1 MLRKKNPKIRNTS
14 IQDPFGRVSIHNK
27 IKQQSTKMSVY
38 FKTPT
43 KPQALSAGFSPV
55 LAGAAST
62 DSLAPTTLT
71 ERDTETQT
79 TVMRYSTNIHK
90 VCGTHSIAHDNK
102 CLKNGHTLI
111 MYREKLLQP

>member
-1 MLRKKNPKIRNTS
+1 M
-14 IQDPFGRVSIHNK
+14 
-27 IKQQSTKMSVY
+27 
-38 FKTPT
+38 
-43 KPQALSAGFSPV
+43 SAGFSPV

-102 CLKNGHTLI
+102 CLKIGHTLI
-111 MYREKLLQP
+111 MYRENSYNLNPEQTYEFKGHPLRLQRRRLYALCHRS

>member
-71 ERDTETQT
+71 ERETQ
-79 TVMRYSTNIHK
+79 RHK
-90 VCGTHSIAHDNK
+90 PQLCVTPPIFTK
-102 CLKNGHTLI
+102 CVGLTA
-111 MYREKLLQP
+111 

>member
-43 KPQALSAGFSPV
+43 KPQALCQQG
-55 LAGAAST
+55 
-62 DSLAPTTLT
+62 SLLF
-71 ERDTETQT
+71 
-79 TVMRYSTNIHK
+79 
-90 VCGTHSIAHDNK
+90 
-102 CLKNGHTLI
+102 
-111 MYREKLLQP
+111 